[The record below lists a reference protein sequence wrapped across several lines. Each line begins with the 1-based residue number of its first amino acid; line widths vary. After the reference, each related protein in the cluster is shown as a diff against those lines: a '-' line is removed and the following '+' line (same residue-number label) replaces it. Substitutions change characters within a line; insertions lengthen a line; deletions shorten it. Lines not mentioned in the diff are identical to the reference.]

1 MDFLTSKQ
9 VAQRLGVTV
18 NAVKQALRMAIFTL
32 DYTEADV
39 NNTYTYK
46 MSEVNEGVAGVTYD
60 ETVYTFEVTVGYGE
74 SGKKLEASVTKDGS
88 AENAIVAEFVN
99 IYSLIKPGDASTVL
113 PWMILL
119 FISGGAIL
127 TFVSGTRKKQ
137 SQF

>member
-18 NAVKQALRMAIFTL
+18 TTDADGKAIFTL

-88 AENAIVAEFVN
+88 AENATVAEFVN